1 MWKHSINTAFVWLGT
16 AAIRGRRLDQEVKT
30 NEKWLWLIATA
41 IHCKL
46 RMVLHANYVKSSG
59 GSGGGGSPLFLD
71 QTEAWRAEKIFGD
84 SYWKLWRSYWHFT
97 SVYSS
102 LSLWILRRIVTYMY
116 KINHTSVW
124 TIWILQSLWWMSV
137 QQDSRV
143 HNNLITVCCDVS
155 CGNTGLTRNCK
166 AWEKRP
172 REEVDRVIIRAPGLL
187 AHISP

>member
-30 NEKWLWLIATA
+30 NKKWLWLIATA

-46 RMVLHANYVKSSG
+46 RIRGIACKLRQKYWRIQRRG
-59 GSGGGGSPLFLD
+59 LPLIFRPNWGLKGRKNF
-71 QTEAWRAEKIFGD
+71 WRQL
-84 SYWKLWRSYWHFT
+84 YYRKLWRSYWHFT

-116 KINHTSVW
+116 KISHTSVW

-155 CGNTGLTRNCK
+155 CGNTGLPRNCRSGRRDCICCFK
-166 AWEKRP
+166 
-172 REEVDRVIIRAPGLL
+172 GQ
-187 AHISP
+187 SG